1 MCFPTYFRKIIPNFA
16 VKVMQQKNNEIN
28 ILLAEDNP
36 GDVFII
42 KKALNQNSFPYKLA
56 QVSDGEE
63 IMKFLHQQEKYVN
76 SVRPQIILLD
86 LNLPKKH
93 GFDVLKEIKQDQE
106 LKFIPIV
113 VLTSSQ
119 SEKDII
125 KSYSLHA
132 SCYLTKPVNLPEF
145 LAVIQS
151 LKDFWFNFVQL
162 P

>member
-1 MCFPTYFRKIIPNFA
+1 MTRKS
-16 VKVMQQKNNEIN
+16 NEIN

-36 GDVFII
+36 GDVFLI
-42 KKALNQNSFPYKLA
+42 KQALNQNGLPYQLA

-63 IMKFLHQQEKYVN
+63 IMKFLYQQEKYKN
-76 SVRPQIILLD
+76 SIRPNIIILD

-93 GFDVLKEIKQDQE
+93 GFDVLKEIKQDEE
-106 LKFIPIV
+106 LKIIPIV
-113 VLTSSQ
+113 VLTSSK

-132 SCYLTKPVNLPEF
+132 SCYLTKPVDLTEF
-145 LAVIQS
+145 MAAIKS
-151 LKDFWFNFVQL
+151 LKEFWFRFVQL

>member
-1 MCFPTYFRKIIPNFA
+1 MNP
-16 VKVMQQKNNEIN
+16 KNNEIS

-42 KKALNQNSFPYKLA
+42 KEALNQNSWRYQLD

-63 IMKFLHQQEKYVN
+63 IMKFLYQQEKYKN
-76 SVRPQIILLD
+76 SVRPHLIILD

-93 GFDVLKEIKQDQE
+93 GFDVLKEIKEDE
-106 LKFIPIV
+106 KLKTIPIV
-113 VLTSSQ
+113 ILTSSK

-132 SCYLTKPVNLPEF
+132 SCYLTKPVDLTEF
-145 LAVIQS
+145 MAAIKS
-151 LKDFWFNFVQL
+151 LKEFWFRFVQL

>member
-1 MCFPTYFRKIIPNFA
+1 MCLPTYFKNIIPNFV
-16 VKVMQQKNNEIN
+16 VKVMQPKNNEIN

-63 IMKFLHQQEKYVN
+63 IMNYLHQQEKYVN
-76 SVRPQIILLD
+76 SVRPQIILLE
-86 LNLPKKH
+86 LNHPKKH

-113 VLTSSQ
+113 VLTSS
-119 SEKDII
+119 KIG
-125 KSYSLHA
+125 KRY
-132 SCYLTKPVNLPEF
+132 Y
-145 LAVIQS
+145 
-151 LKDFWFNFVQL
+151 
-162 P
+162 

>member
-1 MCFPTYFRKIIPNFA
+1 MNE
-16 VKVMQQKNNEIN
+16 KNKEIN

-42 KKALNQNSFPYKLA
+42 KEALNQNGSPYKLY

-63 IMKFLHQQEKYVN
+63 IMKFLHKQENYKN
-76 SVRPQIILLD
+76 SVRPHLILLD

-93 GFDVLKEIKQDQE
+93 GFDVLKEIKQDKE
-106 LKFIPIV
+106 LKTIPIV
-113 VLTSSQ
+113 VLTSSK

-125 KSYSLHA
+125 ESYSLHA
-132 SCYLTKPVNLPEF
+132 SCYLTKPVDLPEF
-145 LAVIQS
+145 MAVIQS
-151 LKDFWFNFVQL
+151 LKEFWFRFVQL

>member
-1 MCFPTYFRKIIPNFA
+1 MCLPTYFKKIIPNFV
-16 VKVMQQKNNEIN
+16 VKVMQPKNNEIN

-125 KSYSLHA
+125 KSYSLQA
-132 SCYLTKPVNLPEF
+132 SCYHTKPVN
-145 LAVIQS
+145 
-151 LKDFWFNFVQL
+151 
-162 P
+162 

>member
-1 MCFPTYFRKIIPNFA
+1 MNI
-16 VKVMQQKNNEIN
+16 KNNEIN

-42 KKALNQNSFPYKLA
+42 KKALHQNSLPCKLT

-63 IMKFLHQQEKYVN
+63 IMKFLYQEEKYIN
-76 SVRPQIILLD
+76 STRPHIILLD

-93 GFDVLKEIKQDQE
+93 GFDVLKEIKQDQA
-106 LKFIPIV
+106 LKFIPII
-113 VLTSSQ
+113 VLTSSK

-132 SCYLTKPVNLPEF
+132 SCYLTKPVYLPEF
-145 LAVIQS
+145 MAVMQS
-151 LKDFWFNFVQL
+151 LKEFWFKFVQL